1 MKSGK
6 KFAAVLAALCCLAA
20 AGAERIAV
28 VDLEKVFREY
38 YKSRIAE
45 ETIRS
50 QGETYRGYLVQL
62 NDRREKLRAE
72 VRIAIRNSQN
82 VALEPEEMRKAR
94 QRAAKLEAEL
104 KALDTEI
111 ELYQENMVKSIREL
125 EQRKRAEIV
134 EDIARCVRKRAAA
147 EGYVYVF
154 DSSGK
159 TMNEQPPILVFPDS
173 CDITKVVIED
183 LNRTAAKPHQPEPA
197 KQPSST
203 GTGDKK

>member
-1 MKSGK
+1 MRTVKF
-6 KFAAVLAALCCLAA
+6 FAALFAALCLATVA
-20 AGAERIAV
+20 SGSEKIAV

-72 VRIAIRNSQN
+72 VRVAIRNSQN
-82 VALEPEEMRKAR
+82 FALAAEERLKA
-94 QRAAKLEAEL
+94 QQQAAKLEAQLKEL
-104 KALDTEI
+104 DSEI

-125 EQRKRAEIV
+125 ERAKRAEIV
-134 EDIARCVRKRAAA
+134 ADIEKCVRKRAAA
-147 EGYVYVF
+147 EGYLYVF

-159 TMNEQPPILVFPDS
+159 TMNEQPALLVFPPS
-173 CDITKVVIED
+173 CDLTKVVIED
-183 LNRTAAKPHQPEPA
+183 LNRTAVKPRPA
-197 KQPSST
+197 PPPLREQ
-203 GTGDKK
+203 KK

>member
-1 MKSGK
+1 MKFGK
-6 KFAAVLAALCCLAA
+6 LLAAALAALCCFAA

-72 VRIAIRNSQN
+72 VRSAIRNSQN

-94 QRAAKLEAEL
+94 QQAAKLENEL

-125 EQRKRAEIV
+125 EQSKRAEIV
-134 EDIARCVRKRAAA
+134 ADIGKAVRKRAAA
-147 EGYVYVF
+147 EGYLYVF

-159 TMNEQPPILVFPDS
+159 TMNEQPALLMFPES
-173 CDITKVVIED
+173 CDLTKLVIED
-183 LNRTAAKPHQPEPA
+183 LNRLAVKPHPA
-197 KQPSST
+197 PT
-203 GTGDKK
+203 PVPPPPKKK